1 MKIIEKK
8 IVDILKSIKNET
20 NNLTNREISYIIVTG
35 AIVQML
41 GFNALVEDTY
51 GRKGRTLTTNIIGLR
66 NSKYSSCYGAIRC
79 FMEKLELREKDYTMF
94 VEEKVDEIIKARKK
108 MGTGSALGKIF
119 GKIFD

>member
-1 MKIIEKK
+1 MEQFTS
-8 IVDILKSIKNET
+8 LFGNIKNET

-41 GFNALVEDTY
+41 GFNALVEDIY

-66 NSKYSSCYGAIRC
+66 NSKYSSCYGAIKC
-79 FMEKLELREKDYTMF
+79 FIEKLELREKDYTMF
-94 VEEKVDEIIKARKK
+94 IEEKVDEIIKARKK